1 MDNVVENI
9 IAITSN
15 DIPTTFKTL
24 LFLLNP
30 ISIKNMIPRYKK
42 KNNTNIP
49 KRISMSTPFI

>member
-1 MDNVVENI
+1 MTIENI